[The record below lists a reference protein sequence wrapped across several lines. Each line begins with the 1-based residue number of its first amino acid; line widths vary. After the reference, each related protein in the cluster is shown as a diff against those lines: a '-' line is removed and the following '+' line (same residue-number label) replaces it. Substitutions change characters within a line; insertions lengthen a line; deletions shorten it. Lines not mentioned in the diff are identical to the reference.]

1 MRRKVHCLESVLLS
15 SAAMF
20 SLHSAS
26 VENKESEWNEEKTA
40 QEERSVQWEN
50 IFLLNG
56 QIFDGSNKKEQTISS
71 EKQVR
76 FECLRNLICCVDE
89 RKVFRD
95 ELSWIFVFPRSLNQ
109 DVLKCFKIKLGFWR
123 TPRCSWTWKEFRE
136 EISGDCTGVMSL

>member
-26 VENKESEWNEEKTA
+26 VENKESEWKEEKIA

-56 QIFDGSNKKEQTISS
+56 QIFDGSNKKN
-71 EKQVR
+71 KQ
-76 FECLRNLICCVDE
+76 LAPRN
-89 RKVFRD
+89 R
-95 ELSWIFVFPRSLNQ
+95 
-109 DVLKCFKIKLGFWR
+109 
-123 TPRCSWTWKEFRE
+123 
-136 EISGDCTGVMSL
+136 